1 MIEAACAEPPRQ
13 RRFSEDL
20 RRGTKCLAE
29 RESAKYRLYYYI
41 IYKQVMFDHHLAH
54 AETSDG
60 RIKRLA
66 DAA

>member
-1 MIEAACAEPPRQ
+1 MIEAACAEPPAPAALLGRSST
-13 RRFSEDL
+13 R
-20 RRGTKCLAE
+20 K
-29 RESAKYRLYYYI
+29 ESAKYRLYYYI

>member
-1 MIEAACAEPPRQ
+1 MLGGE
-13 RRFSEDL
+13 
-20 RRGTKCLAE
+20 
-29 RESAKYRLYYYI
+29 ESAKYRLYYYI